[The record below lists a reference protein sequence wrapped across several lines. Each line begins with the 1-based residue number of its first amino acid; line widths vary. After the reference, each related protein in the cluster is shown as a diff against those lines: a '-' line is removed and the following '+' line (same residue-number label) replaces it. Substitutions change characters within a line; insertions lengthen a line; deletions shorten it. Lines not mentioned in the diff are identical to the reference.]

1 MYGGE
6 IIMPEKQ
13 QSLIY
18 IEQQNKTEAEF
29 MSRSFVDKALKNR
42 AYINALGAELVIKYL
57 ALEGV
62 DATKIF

>member
-29 MSRSFVDKALKNR
+29 MSRSFVDKALKTEP
-42 AYINALGAELVIKYL
+42 ILML
-57 ALEGV
+57 
-62 DATKIF
+62 